1 MCLCLSECL
10 PHVCAGLRRSQKT
23 ASAPIELIA
32 GGCELPKVGIGKT
45 HSDLQNPQVLLTGQH
60 FFRPSFFFFLNH
72 FVILTIC
79 FFFKL
84 GVAPEFRKHSGLR
97 MSQLVF
103 NLSITKTV
111 SPTEK
116 SNKCVHGCSS
126 EFSLCLF
133 LLFYLFL
140 VKYKTK

>member
-60 FFRPSFFFFLNH
+60 FFRPSFFFLI
-72 FVILTIC
+72 ILSYDNLV
-79 FFFKL
+79 FFKL
-84 GVAPEFRKHSGLR
+84 GVTPEFRKHSGLR
-97 MSQLVF
+97 MSQFVF